1 MIQRLSFWIIM
12 IICSTMVYGQEH
24 DGDYTN
30 PILSSGADP
39 WVIKHEGWYYYCSGV
54 PGGIGVSRSRDL
66 HKINP
71 PVRVWKVPEKGQWN
85 STCVWAPELHFWKGK
100 WYIYYAAGY
109 SGPPFIH
116 LLSDE

>member
-1 MIQRLSFWIIM
+1 M

-71 PVRVWKVPEKGQWN
+71 PVL
-85 STCVWAPELHFWKGK
+85 SL
-100 WYIYYAAGY
+100 
-109 SGPPFIH
+109 IH
-116 LLSDE
+116 I

>member
-54 PGGIGVSRSRDL
+54 PGEVIRAQGAYIHNLAPFWKHYWKKGEDDKLGWRLDYNMFVLYGSRS
-66 HKINP
+66 
-71 PVRVWKVPEKGQWN
+71 
-85 STCVWAPELHFWKGK
+85 
-100 WYIYYAAGY
+100 
-109 SGPPFIH
+109 
-116 LLSDE
+116 